1 MKTTLN
7 LRLLK
12 QTAIFTFLLAVAPM
26 INVFT
31 TNARAQSIVAP
42 AVPDAEK
49 ISKEIDAAINN
60 REPELYPAEF
70 KFVPKP
76 DDPQD
81 ALHSDTNPGRDYV
94 LNLKKINKEVFCM
107 AQNAFFEAGGES
119 FRGKV
124 AVSQV
129 VMERTNS
136 PGFPDTAC
144 GVVRHVVV
152 TASKRRACQFSWWCT
167 DRRDIPLY
175 DKRGE
180 IKPKVYQMWYDSVKA
195 ALLVY
200 NNKAGEVVA
209 GATHFYA
216 TKLVR
221 PEWSRKM
228 QKVEVIGGHTFLKPR

>member
-1 MKTTLN
+1 MKTTFN

-12 QTAIFTFLLAVAPM
+12 QTAIFTFLLAVTPL
-26 INVFT
+26 ITVFN
-31 TNARAQSIVAP
+31 NANAQTIIA
-42 AVPDAEK
+42 AKLEATE
-49 ISKEIDAAINN
+49 ISELVQKSL
-60 REPELYPAEF
+60 EPSEPQYYKP
-70 KFVPKP
+70 KFEVVQTS

-94 LNLKKINKEVFCM
+94 LNVKQINKEVFCM
-107 AQNAFFEAGGES
+107 AQNAYFEAGGES

-129 VMERTNS
+129 VMERTTS

-144 GVVRHVVV
+144 GVVRHTVV
-152 TASKRRACQFSWWCT
+152 TSNNKRSCQFSWWCSG
-167 DRRDIPLY
+167 RRDIPLY

-228 QKVEVIGGHTFLKPR
+228 QKVEVIGGHTFMKPRE